1 MSCILGHLLSGEL
14 PYNVSFVHIWTI
26 SQLGPMAEYHKNYEG
41 LNYPVFSI
49 GISED
54 MFALHRF
61 FLKMVLKK
69 LEFCFYSITLHKVRL
84 VGKCYKPVSFL
95 SLSPLQWHWL
105 GAWCLIALHLC
116 QLWHGQK
123 ERARAGENLPVLL
136 FSSARLPSG
145 DPSRSFCSLLL
156 ALYIINLGWVTAF
169 KLSFVVA
176 AGSESR
182 SELSA
187 SELFTAHRC
196 LLNWW

>member
-1 MSCILGHLLSGEL
+1 MSERESIILLFPLASL
-14 PYNVSFVHIWTI
+14 RTC
-26 SQLGPMAEYHKNYEG
+26 L
-41 LNYPVFSI
+41 FSI
-49 GISED
+49 DFFWKWCWKGWNFVFI
-54 MFALHRF
+54 ALLYTER
-61 FLKMVLKK
+61 
-69 LEFCFYSITLHKVRL
+69 VRL

-105 GAWCLIALHLC
+105 GAWCLIALHLW
-116 QLWHGQK
+116 QIRRGQK

-136 FSSARLPSG
+136 FSSAKLPSG

-169 KLSFVVA
+169 KLSFVIA